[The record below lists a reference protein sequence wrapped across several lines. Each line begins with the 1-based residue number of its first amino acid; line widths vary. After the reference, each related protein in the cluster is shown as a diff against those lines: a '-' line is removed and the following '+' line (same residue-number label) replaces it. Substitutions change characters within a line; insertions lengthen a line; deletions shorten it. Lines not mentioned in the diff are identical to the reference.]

1 MEGGGANR
9 AAAAAFGLFV
19 LVALGCLALIAADA
33 AVFRR
38 VNAWY
43 LALPQTNYVE
53 LVRVDEFRT
62 SLKVGSFRAHMMIM
76 MAQHA
81 FFGALVAWLVCCWWP
96 ARGRR
101 PDATPARGGTG
112 LALGL
117 CALAGSAILAYALA
131 CFISVPGSAG
141 VCALYAKEGVID
153 LGHALGFLL
162 AAGLLWLAAWRF
174 ARGKRHLPGN
184 GYIALGA
191 ALAGA
196 AAFVVGM
203 EEISWGQTY
212 LAWQSPEFFMTYN
225 DQQETNAH
233 NFLNGYLTPIYYAM
247 GATILLGTIAA
258 FVLDDLFGE
267 RLPWLRALC
276 PPRAL
281 LWVALWFPLGA
292 EIFIFSSTETFE
304 TLLTIYALG
313 YGVAILARSAAAC
326 RDAVTEDG
334 RPPAIGQTA

>member
-1 MEGGGANR
+1 
-9 AAAAAFGLFV
+9 
-19 LVALGCLALIAADA
+19 
-33 AVFRR
+33 
-38 VNAWY
+38 
-43 LALPQTNYVE
+43 
-53 LVRVDEFRT
+53 
-62 SLKVGSFRAHMMIM
+62 
-76 MAQHA
+76 
-81 FFGALVAWLVCCWWP
+81 
-96 ARGRR
+96 
-101 PDATPARGGTG
+101 
-112 LALGL
+112 
-117 CALAGSAILAYALA
+117 
-131 CFISVPGSAG
+131 
-141 VCALYAKEGVID
+141 
-153 LGHALGFLL
+153 
-162 AAGLLWLAAWRF
+162 
-174 ARGKRHLPGN
+174 
-184 GYIALGA
+184 
-191 ALAGA
+191 
-196 AAFVVGM
+196 
-203 EEISWGQTY
+203 
-212 LAWQSPEFFMTYN
+212 MTYN

-281 LWVALWFPLGA
+281 LWVAIWFPLGA